1 MTLNVKQNIESFL
14 NFLEGKLRG
23 KDFVANV
30 ERQLRMIGM
39 RKDEFYK
46 AVGITASAF
55 SLYRSEKTFPSKET
69 LERTA
74 NVLNVPVTSLLES
87 PAGAESK
94 GLPATQEENPA
105 SSEADGI
112 SEKLSK
118 LSPALRKQ
126 FVRFLAL
133 AKEDPERAA
142 RFLEF
147 AAQEL
152 EPRE

>member
-1 MTLNVKQNIESFL
+1 MALNVKQNIESFL

-30 ERQLRMIGM
+30 ERQLRLNGM

-87 PAGAESK
+87 PAGAES
-94 GLPATQEENPA
+94 EENPA

>member
-1 MTLNVKQNIESFL
+1 MEFSYS
-14 NFLEGKLRG
+14 KLLALCRE
-23 KDFVANV
+23 N
-30 ERQLRMIGM
+30 
-39 RKDEFYK
+39 
-46 AVGITASAF
+46 GITPTG
-55 SLYRSEKTFPSKET
+55 LEKILCYGNGTIKKWSTVSPRLDKVAQVATYFGVTVNDLMELDSK
-69 LERTA
+69 
-74 NVLNVPVTSLLES
+74 
-87 PAGAESK
+87 
-94 GLPATQEENPA
+94 NPA
-105 SSEADGI
+105 NPEADGI

-133 AKEDPERAA
+133 AKEDPDKAA